1 MSNLIS
7 DTWSID
13 GVTVNNDGVLSY
25 LGDYDMALNSYCL
38 YFNLESEENIP
49 IIKKIKIKDTL
60 KYINSTAKDYIKDGI
75 VYRNIGVIETNRNTF
90 FEIDSNAWDN
100 SGETFGFYL
109 SNPLLIKKES
119 KVYCNKLDVLSSG
132 ITKGNERGIKCYENV
147 IGIRDLKSNLGITD
161 AMTLKEIKSAIS
173 NYLEVNRLVVLYE
186 LLSKE
191 YENLEDYAFILKSY
205 DNNISNVNTNSATY
219 FHIDYPVEII
229 INNTIDIRQIQNIQ
243 TYVSEIFN
251 SVLSLKSEVE
261 NYKTSI
267 DHTAIEV
274 SNLKEVIDSKSDLVA
289 SSLERITTIEDSV
302 DTLYAD
308 IVQKLSDINA
318 TLDAIN
324 ALKVYFD
331 SINSNI
337 NNFED
342 KLGNSIYKIE
352 PGSED
357 NTLLVTNH
365 KDEQTVV
372 NIPVGIDL
380 SNYYTK
386 ENVDIKV
393 TALNERITEVADAE
407 INYEKIDTSKLI
419 FNTAGT
425 DLVATNISQV
435 IKELNGK
442 ILSVN
447 QALSPITDQKINE
460 LCI

>member
-13 GVTVNNDGVLSY
+13 GVTANNDGVLSY
-25 LGDYDMALNSYCL
+25 LGDYDASLNSYCL
-38 YFNLESEENIP
+38 YFNLESDQDIP
-49 IIKKIKIKDTL
+49 VIKKIKIKDTL
-60 KYINSTAKDYIKDGI
+60 KYINPTVKDYIKDGI
-75 VYRNIGVIETNRNTF
+75 VYRNIGVFETNRNTF

-132 ITKGNERGIKCYENV
+132 ITRGNERGIRCYENV
-147 IGIRDLKSNLGITD
+147 IGIRELKSNLGITD
-161 AMTLKEIKSAIS
+161 TMTLKQIKTTIS
-173 NYLEVNRLVVLYE
+173 NYLETNNLVILYE
-186 LLSKE
+186 LLEKE
-191 YENLEDYAFILKSY
+191 YETLEDYSFILKNY
-205 DNNISNVNTNSATY
+205 DNNITNVNTNPATY

-267 DHTAIEV
+267 DHTATEV

-289 SSLERITTIEDSV
+289 SSLERITAIEGSV
-302 DTLYAD
+302 DTLYTD

-324 ALKVYFD
+324 ALKLYFD
-331 SINSNI
+331 AINSNI
-337 NNFED
+337 NSFED

-357 NTLLVTNH
+357 NTLLITNH
-365 KDEQTVV
+365 NNEQTVV
-372 NIPVGIDL
+372 NVPVGVDL

-386 ENVDIKV
+386 ESIDTKV

-419 FNTAGT
+419 FNNADT
-425 DLVATNISQV
+425 DLLATNISQV

-442 ILSVN
+442 ILLVN
-447 QALSPITDQKINE
+447 EAIMPITDQKINE
-460 LCI
+460 LCF